1 MALGPLSLVR
11 PGCRGAGTAGIGE
24 ESNGAVPPDLG
35 VAARCGR
42 NIVAHETT
50 IVPVG
55 FVRGGRTE
63 LRDDD
68 WGREQCVIELEARFG
83 PDSVASLDS
92 FSHLEVVFLFD
103 RVSDSEV
110 ECGSRHP
117 RGRIDWPRV
126 GIFAQ
131 RAKGRPNRIGVSRC
145 RLVRVEGTRLTV
157 EGLDAVDGTPV
168 IDVKPYLREFGPRG
182 GVVQPRWATELM
194 SGYAEAPHRGPLT
207 PAELLAFLRDH
218 RLAVQASTSASGPQ
232 AAVVGFAVSDR
243 LEIVF
248 DTLDTSRKLANLRI
262 NPRIE
267 LVVGWDQ
274 EQTAQIAGIADEPTG
289 EDLARLK
296 DVYFAAVPDGV
307 ERQSWKGIT
316 YVRVRLTWA
325 RYSDFRG
332 SQARVVELTLG

>member
-1 MALGPLSLVR
+1 MGQ
-11 PGCRGAGTAGIGE
+11 
-24 ESNGAVPPDLG
+24 
-35 VAARCGR
+35 
-42 NIVAHETT
+42 
-50 IVPVG
+50 
-55 FVRGGRTE
+55 
-63 LRDDD
+63 
-68 WGREQCVIELEARFG
+68 EQCVIELETRFG
-83 PDSVASLDS
+83 PDSVASLET

-103 RVSDSEV
+103 RVPASEV

-117 RGRIDWPRV
+117 RGRVDWPRV

-131 RAKGRPNRIGVSRC
+131 RAKARPNRIGVSRC
-145 RLVRVEGTRLTV
+145 RLVRVEGTRLHV

-194 SGYAEAPHRGPLT
+194 SGYAQAPRTGPLT
-207 PAELLAFLRDH
+207 PAELLAFLREH
-218 RLAVQASTSASGPQ
+218 RLAVQASISALAPQ
-232 AAVVGFAVSDR
+232 AAVIGFAVSDE

-274 EQTAQIAGIADEPTG
+274 EQTAQIAGIADEPSG
-289 EDLARLK
+289 ADLARLK
-296 DVYFAAVPDGV
+296 GVYFAVHPDGV
-307 ERQSWKGIT
+307 ARQSWKGIT
-316 YVRVRLTWA
+316 YVRVRPTWA

-332 SQARVVELTLG
+332 RDARVVELTVA